1 MNLDSKKLAISP
13 VSPFRPRRWK
23 SKIVSDKS
31 KIKIKNLNPQKRPIM
46 AVADNVEIKNSK
58 DINISINKKI
68 IFKILYSKKNT
79 LDKKIKIEQLEKKQH
94 NFIMNNNSI
103 KVTFVVPSWHYY
115 ADPLKHQPYW
125 EMYYATYVK
134 NAGYDVKIF
143 DMRSENN
150 SIDIITRMQEIEEL
164 IFTFGFFKTGDA
176 KEIYSISTYL
186 KKIS

>member
-1 MNLDSKKLAISP
+1 
-13 VSPFRPRRWK
+13 
-23 SKIVSDKS
+23 
-31 KIKIKNLNPQKRPIM
+31 
-46 AVADNVEIKNSK
+46 
-58 DINISINKKI
+58 
-68 IFKILYSKKNT
+68 
-79 LDKKIKIEQLEKKQH
+79 
-94 NFIMNNNSI
+94 MNNNSI

-150 SIDIITRMQEIEEL
+150 SIDIITRMQEIEESDFYFFW
-164 IFTFGFFKTGDA
+164 IFKTGDA

-186 KKIS
+186 KKKFPKCITAAGGTHVDMCQDETKD